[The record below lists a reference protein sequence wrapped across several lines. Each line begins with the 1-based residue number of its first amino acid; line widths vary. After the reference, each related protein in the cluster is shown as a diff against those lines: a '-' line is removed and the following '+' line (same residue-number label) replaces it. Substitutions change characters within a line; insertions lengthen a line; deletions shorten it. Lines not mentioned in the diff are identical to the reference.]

1 MKASSIMFR
10 AGVAVEVLVL
20 ILVPLL
26 SFCDAIPVSARR
38 RNREL
43 SLYIV
48 FVQVPP
54 GHTQGAPRAPSAH
67 RSPSGSPP
75 PYHHNDEIFETPDP
89 AADSPL
95 PRYED
100 GPGSMLV
107 TAFPFEET
115 PPTYRLV
122 PNNNSHTNS
131 PLPSLLIY
139 HYIDYPDYPAGSDFQ
154 SYHLIHPDHEN
165 YPEETE
171 KVLQLQQVREE
182 VNEML
187 FIYTRQDDIKDIAT
201 EQFRAQCHGHVT
213 GNRIIYAHRWYPSYS
228 LEPGA
233 EVHAKIK
240 TKVFDE
246 MNGRALRTEEWLVTV
261 KQNPEG
267 GVQGAKV
274 KDVEGAVYPTL

>member
-1 MKASSIMFR
+1 MKASLIMFR
-10 AGVAVEVLVL
+10 AGVAVQVLVL

-26 SFCDAIPVSARR
+26 LFCDAIP
-38 RNREL
+38 
-43 SLYIV
+43 I
-48 FVQVPP
+48 PP
-54 GHTQGAPRAPSAH
+54 GQTQGAPRAPSAH

-107 TAFPFEET
+107 TAFPYAFEET

-122 PNNNSHTNS
+122 PKNNSHTDS

-139 HYIDYPDYPAGSDFQ
+139 HYIDYPDYPAGSDFE

-171 KVLQLQQVREE
+171 KVLQLQEVREE

-187 FIYTRQDDIKDIAT
+187 FIYTRQNDIKEIAT

-228 LEPGA
+228 LEPGV

-267 GVQGAKV
+267 GMQGAKV

>member
-1 MKASSIMFR
+1 MFR
-10 AGVAVEVLVL
+10 AGVAVQVLVL

-26 SFCDAIPVSARR
+26 SFCDAIP
-38 RNREL
+38 
-43 SLYIV
+43 I
-48 FVQVPP
+48 PP
-54 GHTQGAPRAPSAH
+54 GHTQGVPRAPSAH

-100 GPGSMLV
+100 GPGSSAQCLSQH
-107 TAFPFEET
+107 
-115 PPTYRLV
+115 
-122 PNNNSHTNS
+122 SHS

-139 HYIDYPDYPAGSDFQ
+139 HYIDYPDYPAGSDFE
-154 SYHLIHPDHEN
+154 SYHLIHPDHDN

-171 KVLQLQQVREE
+171 KVLQLQEVREE

-187 FIYTRQDDIKDIAT
+187 FIYTRQDDIKEIAT

-228 LEPGA
+228 LEPGV